1 MSIIAKS
8 SENESRYPEVPTG
21 VHKAR
26 CVNVIDLGTQESN
39 YDGQLSYKRQCLII
53 WETPNEKNSYEE
65 PITISKFYTL
75 SLHEKSNL
83 GIDLVSWRGRPFTE
97 LEKKGFDI
105 SNLLTATCY
114 INVMEGKNGRPRI
127 TSIMPLPK
135 DEIIPEQF
143 HPSLM
148 FSIDEYQKN
157 NRESFNLLSEG
168 IRKIILRSK
177 ELSDNENMGNE
188 HNGEDFNT
196 ESVVP
201 F

>member
-1 MSIIAKS
+1 M
-8 SENESRYPEVPTG
+8 
-21 VHKAR
+21 
-26 CVNVIDLGTQESN
+26 
-39 YDGQLSYKRQCLII
+39 
-53 WETPNEKNSYEE
+53 
-65 PITISKFYTL
+65 
-75 SLHEKSNL
+75 HEKSNL

-105 SNLLTATCY
+105 RNLLTATCY